1 VTQELTPRVVKRG
14 GSEKAA
20 REEVTVHQQALFCPL
35 EEWHRQA
42 EESGHMDRLEAAC
55 SSPCVFGDSV
65 F

>member
-1 VTQELTPRVVKRG
+1 MVKRG
-14 GSEKAA
+14 GSEKTA
-20 REEVTVHQQALFCPL
+20 REEVPVHQQALFCPL